1 MDIKPVERA
10 AVSDAVFEQLVDEI
24 VSGRLLPDEPLP
36 GERELAERFAVNR
49 HAIREALK
57 RVRQA
62 GLVRI
67 SHGGKTRVLDWRR
80 HAGLDVLSA
89 LASTGALPPAR
100 VLHDIVE
107 MRRVVAAD
115 AARAC
120 ALRASDEQLDAIV
133 AAADAYPSD
142 GGDPIEADLRFWTAV
157 IDGSGNVAYR
167 LALNTLVTGLFDVGM
182 QTVAALGLLS
192 EFADRVAH
200 IHLARLIARRDAD
213 GAARYTHDLLGR
225 IVDRLA
231 EVIEETENV

>member
-1 MDIKPVERA
+1 MDIKPVEKA
-10 AVSDAVFEQLVDEI
+10 VVSDVVFEQLVDEI
-24 VSGRLLPDEPLP
+24 VSGRLAPDVPLP

-49 HAIREALK
+49 HAVREALK

-67 SHGGKTRVLDWRR
+67 SHGGKTRVLDWRSN
-80 HAGLDVLSA
+80 AGLDVLSA

-120 ALRASDEQLDAIV
+120 AERASEEQLCDVV
-133 AAADAYPSD
+133 AAADAYST
-142 GGDPIEADLRFWTAV
+142 GEATEADLRFWSAV

-167 LALNTLVTGLFDVGM
+167 LALNTLLKGFADIGM
-182 QTVAALGLLS
+182 DTIAGLGLDAELIDADAHV
-192 EFADRVAH
+192 ELAHRIADRDGDAAH
-200 IHLARLIARRDAD
+200 QYA
-213 GAARYTHDLLGR
+213 HDLLGR
-225 IVDRLA
+225 VVDRLCLA
-231 EVIEETENV
+231 IKETADV